1 MFCLVLQY
9 GCLKVE
15 KTICANI
22 IGNRWT
28 FLLLT
33 KPSDLHVVKT
43 MVHVNRQINKL
54 YSLNDV
60 KKKNANVFIVRQMKE
75 KTSTCVDNALLP
87 DSN

>member
-1 MFCLVLQY
+1 MFCLVLLY
-9 GCLKVE
+9 DCLKVE

-33 KPSDLHVVKT
+33 KPSDLYVVKT
-43 MVHVNRQINKL
+43 MMHVNRQINKL

-60 KKKNANVFIVRQMKE
+60 KKKKMQTF
-75 KTSTCVDNALLP
+75 LLYVK
-87 DSN
+87 